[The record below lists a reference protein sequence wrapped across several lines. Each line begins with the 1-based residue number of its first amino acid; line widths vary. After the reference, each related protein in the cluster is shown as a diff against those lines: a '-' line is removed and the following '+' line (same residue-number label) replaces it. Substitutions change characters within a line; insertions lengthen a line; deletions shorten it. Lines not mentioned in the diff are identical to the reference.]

1 VRGLLLAV
9 ILCCSFASL
18 AADGQWRWVKAEN
31 DTFNG
36 WRTLD
41 GYAEVM
47 IDGEK
52 FSAKLIAKGSEQYL
66 EILLKGTIKD
76 GKITAKETIQG
87 SDYTGSNYQGAIEK
101 KKWESTAGT
110 VGAESI
116 TLSDGWSMIGI
127 TRAIPEASPMR
138 TPLSCLCRER
148 QNTRSFDCAN

>member
-1 VRGLLLAV
+1 MEGIVRGLLLAV
-9 ILCCSFASL
+9 ILLCSALL

-41 GYAEVM
+41 GYAEVV

-52 FSAKLIAKGSEQYL
+52 FSAKLMAKGSERNL

-87 SDYTGSNYQGAIEK
+87 SDYTGSNYQGVIEK
-101 KKWESTAGT
+101 KKWENTAGT
-110 VGAESI
+110 VGADSI
-116 TLSDGWSMIGI
+116 TLTNGWSMIGI
-127 TRAIPEASPMR
+127 TRAIPQAS
-138 TPLSCLCRER
+138 
-148 QNTRSFDCAN
+148 Q